1 MRGTVGAGALGSETL
16 AVDALV
22 AVPGFTQL
30 LFALRLRLAGFLI
43 PGALHLRHR
52 ACARATARA
61 LGFGGDIPGFRAA
74 RLSRPGCAR
83 LGRGFPC

>member
-1 MRGTVGAGALGSETL
+1 MRGAVGAGALGSKTL

-30 LFALRLRLAGFLI
+30 FVALRLRLAGFLI

-52 ACARATARA
+52 ACTGAAARAFR
-61 LGFGGDIPGFRAA
+61 LGADIRGFRPAPFSLA
-74 RLSRPGCAR
+74 RCA
-83 LGRGFPC
+83 